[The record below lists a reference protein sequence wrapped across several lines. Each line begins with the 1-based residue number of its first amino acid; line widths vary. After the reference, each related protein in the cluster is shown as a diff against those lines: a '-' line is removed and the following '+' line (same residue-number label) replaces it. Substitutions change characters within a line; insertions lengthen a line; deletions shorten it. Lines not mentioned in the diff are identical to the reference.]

1 MCTMN
6 YLFLSTVAIDHNTTS
21 KEIAPISLSR
31 LYSDSSPGILVL
43 LQMVNQMSVR
53 AEITREPYV
62 DQLQKIAQIEYYFL
76 FSFL

>member
-1 MCTMN
+1 MLT
-6 YLFLSTVAIDHNTTS
+6 LKTTLECS
-21 KEIAPISLSR
+21 LEPLPKKEIAPISLSR

-62 DQLQKIAQIEYYFL
+62 DQLQKIAQIEYNFL